1 MSTTVSI
8 TTTEALRQPVVPAIP
23 STPAQHGRYDRI
35 LATAAGLLALGGE
48 DMLQMKEL
56 AQRAGVSLATLYRY
70 FPAKEYVLLAI
81 AVSRYTSALRRVAD
95 EVPDGATAQERV
107 TNHLLREFR
116 AGQRDQKLSA
126 SLGRVLTDTRADYR
140 PIIAQVRELHVQIL
154 QQVAVAGRP
163 LSREEYRRLM
173 IVHDVFGA
181 ANQRWLA
188 GVCSAAEARFEIRLG
203 GHLLNV
209 PGLFAEH
216 EQVAPVLAR
225 TPSRA
230 SRSR

>member
-1 MSTTVSI
+1 MR
-8 TTTEALRQPVVPAIP
+8 TTEALRQPTVPAVP
-23 STPAQHGRYDRI
+23 STPAQHGRYGRI
-35 LATAAGLLALGGE
+35 LVTATTLLALGGE
-48 DMLQMKEL
+48 DLLQMKEL
-56 AQRAGVSLATLYRY
+56 AQRAEVSLATLYRY

-81 AVSRYTSALRRVAD
+81 AVNRYESALRRVAD
-95 EVPDGATAQERV
+95 EVPDGVTAQERV
-107 TNHLLREFR
+107 VNHLLREFR

-126 SLGRVLTDTRADYR
+126 SLVRVLADTRADYR
-140 PIIAQVRELHVQIL
+140 QVIEQVRDLHVKIL

-181 ANQRWLA
+181 AQQRWLA

-209 PGLFAEH
+209 PGLFAEVD
-216 EQVAPVLAR
+216 QVPAAAGRPSAR
-225 TPSRA
+225 A
-230 SRSR
+230 ARSR

>member
-1 MSTTVSI
+1 MR
-8 TTTEALRQPVVPAIP
+8 TTEALRQPMVPAVP
-23 STPAQHGRYDRI
+23 STPAQHGRYGRI
-35 LATAAGLLALGGE
+35 LAAATAMLALGGE
-48 DMLQMKEL
+48 DLLQMKEL

-81 AVSRYTSALRRVAD
+81 AVNRYENALRRVAD
-95 EVPDGATAQERV
+95 EIPDGATAQERV

-140 PIIAQVRELHVQIL
+140 QVIAQVRELHVQIL

-163 LSREEYRRLM
+163 LSRAEYRRLA

-181 ANQRWLA
+181 ANRRWLA

-203 GHLLNV
+203 CHLLTV

-216 EQVAPVLAR
+216 DQVPSVLGR
-225 TPSRA
+225 QPSRTA
-230 SRSR
+230 RPR